1 MMLMRLCSKTEHFS
15 MFIIYSVNV
24 SYFLKIYI
32 NFTHVN
38 RCHKMKGTHFYCYL
52 SNTLIRPV
60 SSLSLLLSV
69 GFFFLLFFSVSLV
82 KHLYGVF
89 PPHQLSWCICCTLW
103 VEFVAIELW
112 LNKVL
117 LFFSISAVGNFS
129 YLSEI
134 FRRFM
139 ERMYKSEKN
148 SYVWFYLIY
157 QTWII
162 KWLQL
167 DSYPYILV
175 N

>member
-52 SNTLIRPV
+52 SNTLIKPV

-69 GFFFLLFFSVSLV
+69 GFFLTFFSVSLV

-89 PPHQLSWCICCTLW
+89 PPHQLSCCICCTLW

-112 LNKVL
+112 LNKILL
-117 LFFSISAVGNFS
+117 LFSIFAV
-129 YLSEI
+129 EI
-134 FRRFM
+134 LAIFLKYFFM

-148 SYVWFYLIY
+148 SYVWFFLIY
-157 QTWII
+157 QTWTI
-162 KWLQL
+162 KWLKL
-167 DSYPYILV
+167 DNYPYILV

>member
-69 GFFFLLFFSVSLV
+69 GFFITFFSVSLV

-89 PPHQLSWCICCTLW
+89 PPHQLSCCICCTLW

-117 LFFSISAVGNFS
+117 LFFSISAVEISVIFLK
-129 YLSEI
+129 YLDVSWNACTNLKKI
-134 FRRFM
+134 LTFDFFNLSDM
-139 ERMYKSEKN
+139 NNKM
-148 SYVWFYLIY
+148 
-157 QTWII
+157 I
-162 KWLQL
+162 KTR
-167 DSYPYILV
+167 SYPYILV

>member
-52 SNTLIRPV
+52 SNTLNRPV

-69 GFFFLLFFSVSLV
+69 GFFFYFFFSVSLV

-89 PPHQLSWCICCTLW
+89 PPHQLSCCICCTLW

-117 LFFSISAVGNFS
+117 LFFSISAV
-129 YLSEI
+129 EI
-134 FRRFM
+134 SAIFLKFLDVSWNACTNLKKFLR
-139 ERMYKSEKN
+139 
-148 SYVWFYLIY
+148 LIFFKFIRHE
-157 QTWII
+157 Q
-162 KWLQL
+162 
-167 DSYPYILV
+167 
-175 N
+175 

>member
-69 GFFFLLFFSVSLV
+69 GFFFTFFFCVTCKASLWCFSTSSAVMLYLLYS
-82 KHLYGVF
+82 
-89 PPHQLSWCICCTLW
+89 LSWICSDWAL
-103 VEFVAIELW
+103 IEEDTFI
-112 LNKVL
+112 
-117 LFFSISAVGNFS
+117 LFDFCCGNFS

-148 SYVWFYLIY
+148 SYVWFFLIY

-162 KWLQL
+162 KWLKL

>member
-38 RCHKMKGTHFYCYL
+38 RCHKMKGTHFYWYL
-52 SNTLIRPV
+52 SNTLIKPV

-69 GFFFLLFFSVSLV
+69 GFFFTFFSVSLV

-112 LNKVL
+112 LNKIL
-117 LFFSISAVGNFS
+117 LFFSISAV
-129 YLSEI
+129 EI
-134 FRRFM
+134 LVIFLKYFFM

-148 SYVWFYLIY
+148 SYVWFFLIY
-157 QTWII
+157 QTWTI
-162 KWLQL
+162 KWLKL

>member
-38 RCHKMKGTHFYCYL
+38 RCHKMKGAHFYCYL

-69 GFFFLLFFSVSLV
+69 EFFITFFSVSLV

-89 PPHQLSWCICCTLW
+89 PPHQLSWCICCTLC
-103 VEFVAIELW
+103 VEFVATELW
-112 LNKVL
+112 LNKIL
-117 LFFSISAVGNFS
+117 LLFSISAVEISAIFLK
-129 YLSEI
+129 YLDVSWNACTNL
-134 FRRFM
+134 
-139 ERMYKSEKN
+139 KKN
-148 SYVWFYLIY
+148 SYVWFFLIY
-157 QTWII
+157 QTWTI
-162 KWLQL
+162 KWLKL